1 MIATN
6 GNSFQTLIAI
16 SAGITVLRLVSQPT
30 GSSTTCEAV
39 SM

>member
-1 MIATN
+1 MIETN

-16 SAGITVLRLVSQPT
+16 IAGITVSGLVSQPT
-30 GSSTTCEAV
+30 GSSMMPGAV